1 MSRFEKI
8 AFAKFLKMFNIEDNL
23 NQCSDIQLDQLLKSI
38 LFQIKGHK
46 YINALL
52 RKIYA
57 HFSELNLS
65 QINSILHKREITYP
79 FMNSLSFQNLSMKY
93 FPVLIFFIRFS
104 SFVKLL

>member
-8 AFAKFLKMFNIEDNL
+8 AFIQSFWKMFNIEDNL

-52 RKIYA
+52 HVK
-57 HFSELNLS
+57 
-65 QINSILHKREITYP
+65 
-79 FMNSLSFQNLSMKY
+79 FMRI
-93 FPVLIFFIRFS
+93 FPN
-104 SFVKLL
+104 